1 MTTRADVSVI
11 VALNPHDNDPARVFD
26 AYLRQ
31 TARLESFEVVVVN
44 GGARD
49 TAAQAFTEHRRAFPA
64 TPVRLIEIERQGR
77 AAANNAGVLAAHA
90 DLLLFVADDL
100 IPSATLVRAHIEFHR
115 HLAGARAVG
124 IGPAFFID
132 ELRDDPFRRWLEDS
146 GRLFAVPFRF
156 AEPNWPTN
164 FFYAGNA
171 SLMRALFDS
180 LGGFDEAF
188 RYDLGDDFD
197 FSLRLR
203 RAGVC
208 SHFLPK
214 AVAWHDHA
222 LTLPERIEALRRSGE
237 AARYISE
244 HHGSITQWETII
256 AQPLADLIAS
266 ARRAEARERVAST
279 PDTRAGHYQ
288 ALLDLAFAQGYHG
301 GTGEPGADFSPAG

>member
-1 MTTRADVSVI
+1 MTSRPAASVI

-49 TAAQAFTEHRRAFPA
+49 MAAQAFAKHRRAFPA
-64 TPVRLIEIERQGR
+64 TPVRLIEIEKRGR
-77 AAANNAGVLAAHA
+77 SAANNAGARAAQA
-90 DLLLFVADDL
+90 DLLLFVADDF

-115 HLAGARAVG
+115 NLAGATAVG
-124 IGPAFFID
+124 IGPAFFVD
-132 ELRDDPFRRWLEDS
+132 ELRDDPFRCWLEDS

-156 AEPNWPTN
+156 AEPNWPTS

-171 SLMRALFDS
+171 SLRRELFDS
-180 LGGFDEAF
+180 LGGFDEMF
-188 RYDLGDDFD
+188 RYDLGDDFA
-197 FSLRLR
+197 FGLRLR
-203 RAGVC
+203 RAGVR

-222 LTLPERIEALRRSGE
+222 LTLAERIEASRRSGE
-237 AARYISE
+237 AARYTTE
-244 HHGSITQWETII
+244 LHGPVPEWEAII
-256 AQPLADLIAS
+256 AQPLADIVAS
-266 ARRAEARERVAST
+266 VRRAEERERVAST
-279 PDTRAGHYQ
+279 PDTRAGRYQ

-301 GTGEPGADFSPAG
+301 SAGEPGREFSPVE